1 MCCQWVVHTF
11 VHILKKTEIL
21 LAYININLINVTKK
35 TITNNFIN
43 KSEWSSQL
51 PLWPEIVRILA
62 TLSTYLNAFPTKMP
76 TCINC
81 LTFFRNDWT
90 SQPALYDLS
99 NIFFETIERPSRHCT
114 ICRTFSF
121 ELIERPS
128 RHCTICRTFF
138 SNRLNVPDGIVRFV
152 EHFLS
157 NWLNVPDGTELFVE
171 HFLSNRSNVP
181 AGTVVRHATHS
192 L

>member
-99 NIFFETIERPSRHCT
+99 NIFF
-114 ICRTFSF
+114 RTDWTSQPA
-121 ELIERPS
+121 LY
-128 RHCTICRTFF
+128 
-138 SNRLNVPDGIVRFV
+138 D
-152 EHFLS
+152 LS
-157 NWLNVPDGTELFVE
+157 NIFFRTDRTSQTALYD
-171 HFLSNRSNVP
+171 LSNIFFRTDWTSQTALNYLSNIFFRTDRTSQP
-181 AGTVVRHATHS
+181 ALLLGMLHTHCKVRRV
-192 L
+192 

>member
-99 NIFFETIERPSRHCT
+99 NIFFRTDWTSQPALYDLSNIFFEPIERPRRHCT

-121 ELIERPS
+121 ELIERPR
-128 RHCTICRTFF
+128 RHWIICRTFSF
-138 SNRLNVPDGIVRFV
+138 EPIERPS
-152 EHFLS
+152 
-157 NWLNVPDGTELFVE
+157 
-171 HFLSNRSNVP
+171 
-181 AGTVVRHATHS
+181 RHCC
-192 L
+192 